1 MKRKRYTETQ
11 ILKVLKESEV
21 GRRTGDI
28 VGEYGISEK
37 TLYNWKRM
45 CGGLEA
51 SDLRQLKNLE
61 EENRRLKQIVADLTL
76 DNQALTR
83 RKNLLYGPNEAGLVR
98 P

>member
-11 ILKVLKESEV
+11 ILKVLKESEA

-28 VGEYGISEK
+28 VGEYGSSEK
-37 TLYNWKRM
+37 TLYNWKRKY
-45 CGGLEA
+45 GGLEA

-83 RKNLLYGPNEAGLVR
+83 RVR